1 MRFLSRR
8 AVFYL
13 IAAWAAITINFFIPR
28 LMPGNPVEAVL
39 ARYQGQLTYRATR
52 ALEIAFGL
60 NLHESLW
67 SQYVQYWG
75 NLAHGDLGL
84 SFTYFPTPVSSII
97 AQSLPWTLVL
107 VGLSTIIGWVLGI
120 LIGIVAGWH
129 RGTRWDLVVPAGAF
143 FRGIPTFW
151 LGLIAVTVVGVNL
164 RWLPASGGYSTRVVP
179 SWTSGFITSAL
190 QHAVLPA
197 CVIVLGSMAGNLL
210 GMRNMMVA
218 TLAEDFVI
226 VGEAKG
232 IPRRRMM
239 FRYAAR
245 NAILPSVVGFALDMG
260 FVVSGALL
268 VERVFSYPGIGYVLF
283 QAVGAED
290 YPLMQAIF
298 LVTTLAVLGANIA
311 ADIVFVLV
319 DPRTRR
325 GSVE

>member
-1 MRFLSRR
+1 MHFLGRR
-8 AVFYL
+8 AVFYIL
-13 IAAWAAITINFFIPR
+13 TAWAAITINFFIPR
-28 LMPGNPVEAVL
+28 FMPGNPVEAML

-60 NLHESLW
+60 NLHENLW

-75 NLAHGDLGL
+75 DLAHGNLGL
-84 SFTYFPTPVSSII
+84 SFTYFPTPVSTII

-107 VGLSTIIGWVLGI
+107 VGLSTIIAWVLGI

-129 RGTRWDLVVPAGAF
+129 RGTGWDFVVPAGAF

-151 LGLIAVTVVGVNL
+151 IGLIAVTVVGVNL
-164 RWLPASGGYSTRVVP
+164 RWLPASGGYSTSVVP
-179 SWTSGFITSAL
+179 SWTWDFMTSAFR
-190 QHAVLPA
+190 HAVLPA
-197 CVIVLGSMAGNLL
+197 AVIVLGSMAGNLI

-232 IPRRRMM
+232 LPRNRLM

-245 NAILPSVVGFALDMG
+245 NAILPSIVGFALDIG

-298 LVTTLAVLGANIA
+298 LVTTLAVLAANIA
-311 ADIVFVLV
+311 ADVAFVLV

-325 GSVE
+325 GTVE